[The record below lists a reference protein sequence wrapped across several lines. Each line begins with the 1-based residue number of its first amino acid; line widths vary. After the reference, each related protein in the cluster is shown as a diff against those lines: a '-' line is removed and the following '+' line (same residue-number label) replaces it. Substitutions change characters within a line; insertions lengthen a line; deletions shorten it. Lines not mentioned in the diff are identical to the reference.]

1 MSAASG
7 PLAGV
12 RTERLSRRCLCWH
25 IDGMIAQNDKMVGE
39 LLEKL
44 EEFALTSNTLVIYI
58 AVSRHD
64 IAAIWVAFFSR

>member
-1 MSAASG
+1 
-7 PLAGV
+7 
-12 RTERLSRRCLCWH
+12 
-25 IDGMIAQNDKMVGE
+25 MIAQNDKMVGE

-64 IAAIWVAFFSR
+64 IAAIWVAFFSRRQRYRCGQAHTVPEPFGRRSPDLLAGL

>member
-1 MSAASG
+1 
-7 PLAGV
+7 
-12 RTERLSRRCLCWH
+12 
-25 IDGMIAQNDKMVGE
+25 MIAQNDKMVGE

-64 IAAIWVAFFSR
+64 SAAIWVAFFSR

>member
-1 MSAASG
+1 
-7 PLAGV
+7 
-12 RTERLSRRCLCWH
+12 
-25 IDGMIAQNDKMVGE
+25 MIAQNDKMVGE

-64 IAAIWVAFFSR
+64 IAVIWVAFFSRWQRYIISLTYM

>member
-1 MSAASG
+1 
-7 PLAGV
+7 
-12 RTERLSRRCLCWH
+12 
-25 IDGMIAQNDKMVGE
+25 MIAQNDKMVGE

-64 IAAIWVAFFSR
+64 IAVIWVAFFSR